1 MIHQFEERNPLLLL
15 FSLDNEGTRIALYPM
30 DELAKDINK
39 ENPLAISTG
48 FSGITLAY
56 NAKSVEEV
64 DEVLNSAKLAGAKII
79 KEPKK
84 MIGEDMVVISL
95 TLMVTIGKLHFK
107 N

>member
-1 MIHQFEERNPLLLL
+1 M
-15 FSLDNEGTRIALYPM
+15 
-30 DELAKDINK
+30 
-39 ENPLAISTG
+39 
-48 FSGITLAY
+48 
-56 NAKSVEEV
+56 EEV

-79 KEPKK
+79 KKPKK